1 MIRAWLDCW
10 ELGGRKKRSCIRNYW
25 SRTKTHVPH
34 TSLDSLQYYTGA
46 RAPPSPSPPHTH
58 HKCTTR
64 ARYTRASHTYTI
76 HLFFMFMFIIVLL
89 FMVQDTRKYRGYQ
102 QCKSYDNWINLQ
114 LVFYLQQETAAI
126 TKQAEN
132 FTNYVD
138 VPPKLFI
145 FLQAGCI

>member
-1 MIRAWLDCW
+1 
-10 ELGGRKKRSCIRNYW
+10 
-25 SRTKTHVPH
+25 
-34 TSLDSLQYYTGA
+34 
-46 RAPPSPSPPHTH
+46 
-58 HKCTTR
+58 
-64 ARYTRASHTYTI
+64 
-76 HLFFMFMFIIVLL
+76 MFMFIIVLL